1 MWPTLPRCLDCRG
14 GLGGLDGLDGIDS
27 LDVPD
32 LVYGLYGLDV
42 PDVPVGDVA
51 VPDELPLRDVL
62 HEVNVLGAHL
72 PPAGGLQDANAGCG
86 VRKQREGGRGGGGRR
101 WQG

>member
-1 MWPTLPRCLDCRG
+1 MPRCLDCRG
-14 GLGGLDGLDGIDS
+14 GLGGLDGLDGLGGLDGLDGIDS

-62 HEVNVLGAHL
+62 HEVHVLGGHL
-72 PPAGGLQDANAGCG
+72 PEAGGAQDPQGG
-86 VRKQREGGRGGGGRR
+86 EGGRG
-101 WQG
+101 